1 MARRA
6 RKKSNVAT
14 TTISNIFTI
23 FSYTFMGKIVTYAV
37 LAIIVILITAIAT
50 GNDYDRFFTAMGV
63 EVLIVTIAGWIFYIA
78 LKNNWLFGFF
88 PNAMITVLC
97 GDLQDATIW
106 IFCDLS
112 DDEII
117 AILGGNLSLSDNP
130 STLR

>member
-78 LKNNWLFGFF
+78 LKNN
-88 PNAMITVLC
+88 
-97 GDLQDATIW
+97 
-106 IFCDLS
+106 
-112 DDEII
+112 
-117 AILGGNLSLSDNP
+117 
-130 STLR
+130 